1 MMNLGMIGAGRM
13 GAGMVRRLLAQ
24 GHACFVFDRSP
35 ESLKPLAA
43 AGAKTFDS
51 LAALVQAL
59 PQPRALWAMVPSGAP
74 TQATLD
80 ELKGLLSPGDFVID
94 GGNSHYKDSAR
105 HGLELSAKGLHFVD
119 CGTSGGVWGEKRGYC
134 LMVGGE
140 PDSFKALEPLFRSL
154 APGQGT
160 IEPSAGREKRASTA
174 EQGYLYCGPAGSGH
188 FVKMIHNGIE
198 YGLMQAY
205 AEGFELMRQRGSEEV
220 EAATRYKGL
229 PLADIAELWRRGS
242 VVSSW
247 LLDLTALALAEDEGL
262 ARFQGKVPDSGEGR
276 WSLEAAIEESV
287 AAPVLSAALFARF
300 SSRQEAAYS
309 NKLLSAMREKFGG
322 HHEAAP
328 PQA

>member
-1 MMNLGMIGAGRM
+1 MNLAMIGAGRM

-24 GHACFVFDRSP
+24 GHSCFVFDRSP
-35 ESLKPLAA
+35 ESLKPLAS

-51 LAALVQAL
+51 LEALVKAM
-59 PQPRALWAMVPSGAP
+59 PMPRAVWVMVPSGA
-74 TQATLD
+74 ATESTLSD
-80 ELKGLLSPGDFVID
+80 LKGLLAKGDIVID
-94 GGNSHYKDSAR
+94 GGNSKYKDSAR
-105 HGLELSAKGLHFVD
+105 HGVELAAQGLHFVD

-140 PDSFKALEPLFRSL
+140 PASFKALEPILKSL
-154 APGQGT
+154 APGQGDVA
-160 IEPSAGREKRASTA
+160 PSEGREGRPSTA
-174 EQGYLYCGPAGSGH
+174 EQGYLYCGPAGAGH

-205 AEGFELMRQRGSEEV
+205 AEGFELMQQRGSEEV
-220 EAATRYKGL
+220 EAATRYKDL
-229 PLADIAELWRRGS
+229 PLADIAEVWRRGS

-247 LLDLTALALAEDEGL
+247 LLDLTAIALAEDQGL

-300 SSRQEAAYS
+300 SSRREAAYS

-322 HHEAAP
+322 HKESP
-328 PQA
+328 PQKS